1 MNLLFTHTK
10 ERKETHMIVV
20 VMSKTTLTATQ
31 YDNVSNIAYNSGT
44 GTYTITY
51 NTNQTKSW
59 LAADYLISVLFA

>member
-1 MNLLFTHTK
+1 MNLSFTHTK

-20 VMSKTTLTATQ
+20 VMSKTTLTASQ

-51 NTNQTKSW
+51 GNQTKTWS
-59 LAADYLISVLFA
+59 AADYLISVLFA

>member
-1 MNLLFTHTK
+1 
-10 ERKETHMIVV
+10 MIVV

-59 LAADYLISVLFA
+59 SAADYLISVLFA